1 MQRDNHINL
10 NEKYSG
16 VRSRNFGEKSKC
28 FLKYQTG
35 FFNFRGTGDFTSE
48 RIRNKRSDVL

>member
-35 FFNFRGTGDFTSE
+35 LFNFRGTGDFTSE